1 MAWIKTIK
9 YEEADENLK
18 EILMKTRMNYPPEYD
33 LPTVTENAAHP
44 LNESIVESHT
54 LMPTALY
61 HSFSAFSAMMHADL
75 PLTRRQ
81 HEMIATMVSV
91 TNDCFY

>member
-9 YEEADENLK
+9 YEEADENLQ
-18 EILMKTRMNYPPEYD
+18 EILMKTRMNYPQEYAVPMSAD
-33 LPTVTENAAHP
+33 PNSP
-44 LNESIVESHT
+44 INESIVDSHT
-54 LMPTALY
+54 LIPDALY
-61 HSFSAFSAMMHADL
+61 HAFSTFSALMSPDL
-75 PLTRRQ
+75 PLERRQ

>member
-9 YEEADENLK
+9 YEEADAQLK
-18 EILMKTRMNYPPEYD
+18 EILMKTRMSYPQEYAG
-33 LPTVTENAAHP
+33 PQPAAIP
-44 LNESIVESHT
+44 LDESIVDSHT
-54 LMPTALY
+54 LIPNALF
-61 HSFSAFSAMMHADL
+61 HAFSTFSALMSPDL
-75 PLTRRQ
+75 PLERRQ